1 MVHYTLSERVQHTSQ
16 TAQMRVGKI
25 HYGPE
30 KDRSSA
36 VCSCVELLTGSDGEV
51 VERAG
56 IRDSNLFF
64 LMLPKQDIIQSCGLC
79 SLQYQISGQTNQ

>member
-16 TAQMRVGKI
+16 TAQMSGEEI

-36 VCSCVELLTGSDGEV
+36 VCSSVELLTGSNGEV
-51 VERAG
+51 VKKAGMRAFLG
-56 IRDSNLFF
+56 RLTSDKCNLN
-64 LMLPKQDIIQSCGLC
+64 L
-79 SLQYQISGQTNQ
+79 